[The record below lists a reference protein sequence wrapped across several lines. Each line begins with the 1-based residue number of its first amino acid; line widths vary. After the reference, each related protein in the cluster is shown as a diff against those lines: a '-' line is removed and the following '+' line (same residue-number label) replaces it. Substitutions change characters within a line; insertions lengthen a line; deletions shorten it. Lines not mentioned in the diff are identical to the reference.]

1 MIRFAACEQCF
12 PCWGAL
18 ALKMAHEAGFAGM
31 QITDGGGYLQPHP
44 QNNGFVEYERF
55 GLDLRRKDSFPLTDP
70 FVQNYYREASQQYGV
85 ELMGIYLYLLDHQGF
100 VKFSKETPQGQQCLE
115 TIRNAAKSAAEMGIP
130 RVTLPM
136 NGMFGIAQHT
146 YAFEKLEYAAQV
158 GAEYGVEMLFTTD
171 GSAEYQ
177 KDLMDRLDG
186 RVKVSLNTVS
196 PLLYVTGTGA
206 SMIQA
211 LGAERL
217 GLLRF
222 QDLTADGEGFV
233 TKETSRQALLGRGAG
248 QTAEAAAAAQAV
260 GYSGWVLSETPYYS
274 PDLFQESGDT
284 YVSLAGRDLE
294 TLKRLL
300 GTGGEV

>member
-171 GSAEYQ
+171 GPAEYQ

-186 RVKVSLNTVS
+186 RVKISLNTVS

-222 QDLTADGEGFV
+222 QDLMADGEGFV

-274 PDLFQESGDT
+274 LDLFQESGET